1 MGERLICWELSD
13 TSLKRKPMLRNRHF
27 PQAPSDWAYI
37 WISPEKTRQ
46 ALCNEERHCISVD
59 VPSSRDRISPTANV
73 RKQGQCEAFVLFY
86 RNGLTKPDTLLS
98 YLYRESLIARICAD
112 WGKRIGTRLS
122 KTTLKSLAAIA
133 AHAHHEPAIARVS
146 ALQLIACVTVFGIY
160 KLACDRH
167 ASVRVIAKSK
177 SFSVVFTYA

>member
-1 MGERLICWELSD
+1 
-13 TSLKRKPMLRNRHF
+13 MLRNKHF

-37 WISPEKTRQ
+37 WISPGKTRQ
-46 ALCNEERHCISVD
+46 ALCSEERHCISVD
-59 VPSSRDRISPTANV
+59 VPSSRDRIAPALPNV
-73 RKQGQCEAFVLFY
+73 TKLGQYEVSVTQ
-86 RNGLTKPDTLLS
+86 RRIGLTKPDTLLS

-122 KTTLKSLAAIA
+122 QTTLKSLAAIA
-133 AHAHHEPAIARVS
+133 AHAHHEPAIARAN

-177 SFSVVFTYA
+177 SFSEVFTYA